1 MISCVCTHH
10 DEPCASCVS
19 NFHDQLCPPALS
31 SFLRAVGGQ
40 DWAHQSSPLFSICL
54 RTSYAGQAN
63 PPLRASLLAREMLCF
78 DAFPRLHAS
87 RSHLH
92 SLSLPLYSKYPT
104 RTLHA
109 RPSLLARSSSHRYR
123 LLLKVQQR
131 RDRTRSRALLALD
144 ITALLVVMASE
155 RCFTLAVAEHDSSIA
170 MMLHVNEAWWVH
182 TGPTEWKRGLRS
194 ANDLG

>member
-1 MISCVCTHH
+1 MSHARRVYPIFMTSCVHP
-10 DEPCASCVS
+10 PCPLFCVLWAAKTGLT
-19 NFHDQLCPPALS
+19 NRAH
-31 SFLRAVGGQ
+31 SFLFV
-40 DWAHQSSPLFSICL
+40 L

-92 SLSLPLYSKYPT
+92 SLSLPLYLKYPT

-123 LLLKVQQR
+123 LLLKVQLR

-155 RCFTLAVAEHDSSIA
+155 RCFTFAVAEHDSSIA

-182 TGPTEWKRGLRS
+182 TGPTEGKECK
-194 ANDLG
+194 